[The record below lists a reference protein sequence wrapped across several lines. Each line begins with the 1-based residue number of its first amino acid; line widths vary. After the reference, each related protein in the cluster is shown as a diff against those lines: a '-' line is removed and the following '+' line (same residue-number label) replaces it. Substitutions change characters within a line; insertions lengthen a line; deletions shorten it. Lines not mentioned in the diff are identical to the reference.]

1 MNATELNN
9 PVSEA
14 MAEALGG
21 ILTLSFYIIIIR
33 IVIVIGIAALITW
46 VVKKYGM
53 PEMEARKRKVI
64 DTIIKMRTGYPEQRG
79 KKILSSII

>member
-21 ILTLSFYIIIIR
+21 ILTLSFYIIIFR
-33 IVIVIGIAALITW
+33 
-46 VVKKYGM
+46 
-53 PEMEARKRKVI
+53 
-64 DTIIKMRTGYPEQRG
+64 
-79 KKILSSII
+79 

>member
-53 PEMEARKRKVI
+53 PEWKQESEK
-64 DTIIKMRTGYPEQRG
+64 
-79 KKILSSII
+79 